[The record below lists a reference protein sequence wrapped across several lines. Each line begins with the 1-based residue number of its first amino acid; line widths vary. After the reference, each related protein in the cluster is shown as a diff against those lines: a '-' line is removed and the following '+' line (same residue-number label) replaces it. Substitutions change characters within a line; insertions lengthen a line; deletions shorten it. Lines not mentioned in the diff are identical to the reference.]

1 MWWGCSKPHT
11 PLPTLTLFP
20 SSGLGPLLICLPR
33 FCTAYAAVQTDPAEH
48 ADKLTDDG
56 RQRPVRRSH
65 LHERTIILGLD
76 RLG

>member
-1 MWWGCSKPHT
+1 
-11 PLPTLTLFP
+11 L
-20 SSGLGPLLICLPR
+20 R
-33 FCTAYAAVQTDPAEH
+33 VQTDPAEH

-65 LHERTIILGLD
+65 LHARTIILGLD